1 MRRESL
7 PGGSQVCQKIAE
19 LLSHGWKVYAIDEI
33 RVEHGAETL
42 RIWLP
47 RGQRTKVYVDLARSA
62 QLFFGIL
69 SLTSKRKTYTAFTS
83 RTFDYDFEHVPIT
96 PSQENLV

>member
-1 MRRESL
+1 MSTW
-7 PGGSQVCQKIAE
+7 P
-19 LLSHGWKVYAIDEI
+19 
-33 RVEHGAETL
+33 
-42 RIWLP
+42 
-47 RGQRTKVYVDLARSA
+47 A